1 MKISGVVLNF
11 SNPLHRQCSLLHD
24 GVCDVTPACCV
35 NNPARSGLPLLAAD
49 YRCNSC
55 AADALPTQWA
65 GNDTPEARALGGT
78 WVAYTFPQARP
89 SPSATRRPRG
99 RVEGGLG
106 LPAGR
111 RHPVHWH
118 LPRGARPQP
127 PISRGVGGRLWTLRH
142 RRPRIASARV

>member
-1 MKISGVVLNF
+1 MIMKISSVVLNF

-35 NNPARSGLPLLAAD
+35 NNPARSGPYTSSTGTTLELAAD

-78 WVAYTFPQARP
+78 WIAYTFPQARP
-89 SPSATRRPRG
+89 SPSATRRTRGPR
-99 RVEGGLG
+99 
-106 LPAGR
+106 
-111 RHPVHWH
+111 
-118 LPRGARPQP
+118 
-127 PISRGVGGRLWTLRH
+127 
-142 RRPRIASARV
+142 